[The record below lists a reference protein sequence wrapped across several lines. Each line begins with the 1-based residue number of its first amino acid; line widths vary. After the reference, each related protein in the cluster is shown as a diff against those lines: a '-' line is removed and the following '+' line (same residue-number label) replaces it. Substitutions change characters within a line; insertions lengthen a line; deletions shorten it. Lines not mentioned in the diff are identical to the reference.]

1 MLPAVEMYERLL
13 RHRRAEVLKIL
24 EGLNAEALNWHPLS
38 DETNSIYALA
48 VHSLGAER
56 SWIHERTG
64 GRIIERD
71 RSAEFRAE
79 GDDVAV
85 LRAQYETVA
94 RETKE
99 ILERLTEPEMDV
111 LRDDGKGTFTFRFC
125 ILHIID
131 HYAEHV
137 GQMALTRQLWENRTA
152 RPHEI

>member
-56 SWIHERTG
+56 YRLHKIVG
-64 GRIIERD
+64 GRAIERD
-71 RSAEFRAE
+71 RAAEFRAT
-79 GDDVAV
+79 GDDGAA
-85 LRAQYETVA
+85 LRAQYDTVA
-94 RETKE
+94 QETLK
-99 ILERLTEPEMDV
+99 ILGQLTEAEMDV
-111 LRDDGKGTFTFRFC
+111 LRGEAPDNYTFRWC
-125 ILHIID
+125 ILHIIA

-137 GQMALTRQLWENRTA
+137 GQMALTRQLWDNRTA